1 MHMYI
6 TSAGIAPS
14 HRLAVLHSVAV
25 VEAITASDL
34 DRPTPCAGWTVADLL
49 AHMTVQHRGFAA
61 SVRGEGAD
69 PRIWDPATVS
79 AQVRADPAGSYA
91 AAARDVLDAFSADG
105 IDDAVCAL
113 PEFGPDATV
122 PGSIAMAMHFVDY
135 VVHGW
140 DVAAA
145 LGLPFQLPDEV
156 VAAALP
162 IVLGIPDDGS
172 REAANAPFG
181 HAVEA
186 TGTTDLGRLL
196 AHLGRR
202 PDWAT
207 QENSTV
213 TGA

>member
-1 MHMYI
+1 MNI
-6 TSAGIAPS
+6 KSAAIAPF
-14 HRLAVLHSVAV
+14 HRTAVLHSVAV
-25 VEAITASDL
+25 VEAVTTSDL

-61 SVRGEGAD
+61 SARGNGAD
-69 PRIWDPATVS
+69 ARIWDPETVT
-79 AQVRADPAGSYA
+79 AQVRADPVGSYTA
-91 AAARDVLDAFSADG
+91 AAKDALEAFSAAG

-135 VVHGW
+135 IAHGW
-140 DVAAA
+140 DVAAG
-145 LGLPFQLPDEV
+145 LGVAFQLPDEV

-172 REAANAPFG
+172 RDAASAPFG
-181 HAVEA
+181 HAVEV

-202 PDWAT
+202 PDWSA
-207 QENSTV
+207 QPNSTV

>member
-1 MHMYI
+1 MRMHI
-6 TSAGIAPS
+6 KSADIAPL
-14 HRLAVLHSVAV
+14 HRTAVLHSVAV
-25 VEAITASDL
+25 VEAVTAADL
-34 DRPTPCAGWTVADLL
+34 DRPTPCAGWTMADLL

-61 SVRGEGAD
+61 SVRGNGAD
-69 PRIWDPATVS
+69 ARIWDPETVT
-79 AQVRADPAGSYA
+79 AQVRADPVGSYA
-91 AAARDVLDAFSADG
+91 AAAKDVLDAFSAEG

-156 VAAALP
+156 LAAALP

-186 TGTTDLGRLL
+186 AGTTDLDRLL

-202 PDWAT
+202 PDWST